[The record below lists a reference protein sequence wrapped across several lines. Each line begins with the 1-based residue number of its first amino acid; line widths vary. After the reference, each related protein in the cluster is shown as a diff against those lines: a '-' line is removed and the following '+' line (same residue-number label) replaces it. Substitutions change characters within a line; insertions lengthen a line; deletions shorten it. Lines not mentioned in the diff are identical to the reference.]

1 MSHDVSAMVALG
13 GDDLAGLALG
23 LYETLLDG
31 GGIAPAL
38 DGLAQRIGASSHA
51 VHMIR
56 YRGTQPLASISAGR
70 GGVAGPALEDYARYW
85 VRHDPWAR
93 LGAQLPTGVY
103 DFAEF
108 VTPDALRRSR
118 IWNEWGRPNEGG
130 FHVLGVPLQRD
141 GDRVGGVYF
150 HRRECEAPYG
160 RSERAVVEALFPHLG
175 RLLAVEARLGGVREA
190 PDTALG
196 AALEALP
203 DGVALLDT
211 NRRMVFANA
220 ALRAFAAARDGLAL
234 ASEGGVAAPAA
245 ATQQALDRA
254 VTAALAALEGRL
266 GLLPEAGR
274 VALPRPSGGVFILR
288 ALPIRRASA
297 EGLGGFRGVMLL
309 VGESTPRARPGAALL
324 GKLYGLTPAEAAL
337 AAALGAGRSPKEHAA
352 RRGISPETVKTQLT
366 ALRRKTGTRRL
377 SELTAL
383 LARLPG

>member
-1 MSHDVSAMVALG
+1 MISFGAT
-13 GDDLAGLALG
+13 DLAGLALG

-31 GGIAPAL
+31 VGITQAL
-38 DGLAQRIGASSHA
+38 DALAQRIGASSHA
-51 VHMIR
+51 VHLIR
-56 YRGTQPLASISAGR
+56 YRGAQPLASISSGR
-70 GGVAGPALEDYARYW
+70 GGVAGPALEAYARYW

-93 LGAQLPTGVY
+93 LGAQLPAGVY
-103 DFAEF
+103 DFAEY
-108 VTPDALRRSR
+108 VTPEALRRSR

-150 HRRECEAPYG
+150 HRREREAPYG
-160 RSERAVVEALFPHLG
+160 PAERAVLAALFPHLG
-175 RLLAVEARLGGVREA
+175 RLLAVEARLGGVRAA

-211 NRRMVFANA
+211 QRRLVFANA

-234 ASEGGVAAPAA
+234 AAEGGIAAPGA
-245 ATQQALDRA
+245 ATQLAVERA
-254 VTAALAALEGRL
+254 VTAALAALDGRI

-274 VALPRPSGGVFILR
+274 VALPRPSGGAFILR
-288 ALPIRRASA
+288 ALPIRRAS
-297 EGLGGFRGVMLL
+297 GQGPGGFRGVMLL
-309 VGESTPRARPGAALL
+309 VAESAPRARPGAALL
-324 GKLYGLTPAEAAL
+324 GKLYALTPAEAAL

-352 RRGISPETVKTQLT
+352 RRGISPETVKTQLA
-366 ALRRKTGTRRL
+366 ALRRKTGTRRI